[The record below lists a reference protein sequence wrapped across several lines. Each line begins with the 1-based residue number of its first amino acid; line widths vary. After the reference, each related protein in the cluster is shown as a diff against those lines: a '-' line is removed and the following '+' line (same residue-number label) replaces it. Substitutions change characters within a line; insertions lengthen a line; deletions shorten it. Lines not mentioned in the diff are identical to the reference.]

1 MVSSKTLHQFP
12 PKEKMITT
20 AGITP
25 HQETSN
31 GPGTDSV
38 SSSDSDSSTEID
50 GDVPDVI
57 DSSGVL
63 PEISRGPGR
72 AGSREIKFR

>member
-1 MVSSKTLHQFP
+1 MVASKTLYQFP
-12 PKEKMITT
+12 PKEKIITT
-20 AGITP
+20 AGMNP
-25 HQETSN
+25 HRETSN

-38 SSSDSDSSTEID
+38 SSSDSDSSTETD
-50 GDVPDVI
+50 RDVPDVL

-72 AGSREIKFR
+72 AGSCEIRFR